1 MRKIGLFL
9 LFIIILISC
18 KKTMDP
24 IYLNKDLRDARL
36 TGRVIS
42 EEGLPLDK
50 VRVRLTIS
58 RETKT
63 DVNGNF
69 LFRFLSYG
77 KYNMTFHKEE
87 YLSAEYQLDYNFK
100 NRKSPFVKV
109 KMYSKN
115 YLVKEGFEYLKEK
128 NYEKTKEMIDKLEQI
143 DPKEDVVMYLNAMYY
158 YVKENYPESLMIL
171 EKLKERDRSNVYY
184 QLTLVDIYE
193 KLELFK
199 KQANLSFYI
208 ASTNPK
214 EYYKYYKIAADIYK
228 EKLNNNVEY
237 EKSIRLYNDYSKKYG
252 DN

>member
-1 MRKIGLFL
+1 
-9 LFIIILISC
+9 
-18 KKTMDP
+18 
-24 IYLNKDLRDARL
+24 
-36 TGRVIS
+36 
-42 EEGLPLDK
+42 
-50 VRVRLTIS
+50 
-58 RETKT
+58 
-63 DVNGNF
+63 
-69 LFRFLSYG
+69 
-77 KYNMTFHKEE
+77 
-87 YLSAEYQLDYNFK
+87 
-100 NRKSPFVKV
+100 
-109 KMYSKN
+109 
-115 YLVKEGFEYLKEK
+115 
-128 NYEKTKEMIDKLEQI
+128 MIDKLEQI